1 MHTLSHRKKKLAEL
15 YQQTT
20 CFSLLWKIY
29 HLNYFFHCKYYAYL
43 AALMGMNAA
52 LETQDNLQVGCCC
65 SCLPSVCTSF
75 GEKSLANARRD

>member
-52 LETQDNLQVGCCC
+52 LETQDNLQVGAAVAAFQV
-65 SCLPSVCTSF
+65 SAPRL
-75 GEKSLANARRD
+75 GRRA